1 MDCRIFNS
9 YKGTGIAVLT
19 CTFRIFITNSIDDVR
34 LKRLA
39 EVPGMLSQLM
49 AKGLQVRDSLLGE
62 ESLCCVLEQDT
73 LSTA

>member
-1 MDCRIFNS
+1 MKVLDVRIFNS

-39 EVPGMLSQLM
+39 EVPGWYPYLIRATNQLN
-49 AKGLQVRDSLLGE
+49 LRL
-62 ESLCCVLEQDT
+62 
-73 LSTA
+73 

>member
-39 EVPGMLSQLM
+39 EVPGMLLHISIGSIWFT
-49 AKGLQVRDSLLGE
+49 KLLL
-62 ESLCCVLEQDT
+62 SKAVL
-73 LSTA
+73 

>member
-39 EVPGMLSQLM
+39 EVPGMSSQLM
-49 AKGLQVRDSLLGE
+49 GHIPIGSIWFAKHLYSK
-62 ESLCCVLEQDT
+62 T
-73 LSTA
+73 ALSTSK

>member
-39 EVPGMLSQLM
+39 EVPG
-49 AKGLQVRDSLLGE
+49 
-62 ESLCCVLEQDT
+62 
-73 LSTA
+73 